1 VESLILSTLINTESG
16 DVMKSRVRVFTYSSG
31 TGSTVIEN
39 TLEDRINEWLKQVE
53 GKILFVTQSESER
66 KGTAHT
72 TVSIWYEPA
81 G

>member
-1 VESLILSTLINTESG
+1 
-16 DVMKSRVRVFTYSSG
+16 MKSRVRIFTYCSG

-39 TLEDRINEWLKQVE
+39 TLEDRINEWLQHID
-53 GKILFVTQSESER
+53 GRILFVTQSESER